1 MGIGHAVDHVLLS
14 AGSLWQSDIFST
26 NFFWATNNS
35 NFVFLNV
42 FF

>member
-26 NFFWATNNS
+26 NFFLGHKQFNS
-35 NFVFLNV
+35 F
-42 FF
+42 